1 MTIEEII
8 KAQIKFQEEQAD
20 LHYEMAIDE
29 EDDWFGTI
37 ATASTHA
44 ANVLRQVLKEA
55 EIQGL
60 I

>member
-1 MTIEEII
+1 MTLEEII
-8 KAQIKFQEEQAD
+8 KAQIEFQEEQAD
-20 LHYEMAIDE
+20 LHYKMAIEE

-44 ANVLRQVLKEA
+44 ANVLRHVLREA
-55 EIQGL
+55 EFMGI